1 MPRTNYS
8 VERFFMDKKS
18 RITRTIGRSIL
29 YLILIAGAILAM
41 VPFFWMISTSFM
53 TLGETINRQMV
64 PDVPQFVNYQDAW
77 SEANFSRY
85 FQNSVMITTITL
97 SGLMVTSVLAGYAFA
112 RIKFP
117 GRNII
122 FAILLATMMIPESI
136 TVLPNQLL
144 IRGLIIPLPGVDQR
158 AFDICMRDGG
168 QWLSCQ
174 LSNFVMGASWINT
187 LQALT
192 LPFMAS
198 AFSIFLLRQFFAQI
212 PDELWDAA
220 RIDGAGHL
228 RFLWKIVLPISK
240 APMMTV
246 LLFGFIGSW
255 NAFMWPLLVTTKDV
269 KRPIMVGLW
278 TFVQE
283 AGPQTHLLMAGAVI
297 TLIPILI
304 IYFITQKQFTEGIAT
319 TGLKG

>member
-1 MPRTNYS
+1 
-8 VERFFMDKKS
+8 MDNTS
-18 RITRTIGRSIL
+18 RLTRIIGRSIL
-29 YLILIAGAILAM
+29 YLILIAGALMAM
-41 VPFFWMISTSFM
+41 TPFFWMISTSFM
-53 TLGETINRQMV
+53 TLGETINRQIL
-64 PDVPQFVNYQDAW
+64 PEVPQFINYQDAW
-77 SEANFSRY
+77 NEANFSRY
-85 FQNSVMITTITL
+85 FLNSIIITSITL
-97 SGLMVTSVLAGYAFA
+97 LGLMVTSVLAGYAFA

-117 GRNII
+117 GSNII
-122 FAILLATMMIPESI
+122 FAILLATMMVPESI

-158 AFDICMRDGG
+158 AFDICIRDGG

-174 LSNFVMGASWINT
+174 LSNFTMGVSWINT

-198 AFSIFLLRQFFAQI
+198 AFSIFLLRQFFAQV
-212 PDELWDAA
+212 PNELWDAA
-220 RIDGAGHL
+220 RIDGAGHM

-297 TLIPILI
+297 TLVPILI
-304 IYFITQKQFTEGIAT
+304 VYFITQKQFTEGIAT

>member
-1 MPRTNYS
+1 
-8 VERFFMDKKS
+8 MDKKS

-77 SEANFSRY
+77 NEANFSRY

-174 LSNFVMGASWINT
+174 LNNFVMGASWINT

-212 PDELWDAA
+212 PEELWDAA

>member
-1 MPRTNYS
+1 
-8 VERFFMDKKS
+8 MDNKS
-18 RITRTIGRSIL
+18 RITRTIGRTIL
-29 YLILIAGAILAM
+29 YLILIVGAIMAM
-41 VPFFWMISTSFM
+41 TPFFWMISTSFM
-53 TLGETINRQMV
+53 TLGETINRQV
-64 PDVPQFVNYQDAW
+64 LPDAMQFVNYENAW
-77 SEANFSRY
+77 NEANFSRY
-85 FQNSVMITTITL
+85 FLNSIIITTITL
-97 SGLMVTSVLAGYAFA
+97 TGLVITSVLAGYSFA
-112 RIKFP
+112 RINFP

-122 FAILLATMMIPESI
+122 FAVLLATMMIPESI

-144 IRGLIIPLPGVDQR
+144 VRGLIIPLPGVDQR

-174 LSNFVMGASWINT
+174 LTNFKMGVSWINT
-187 LQALT
+187 IQALT

-198 AFSIFLLRQFFAQI
+198 AFSIFLLRQFFAQV
-212 PDELWDAA
+212 PNELYDAA

-228 RFLWKIVLPISK
+228 RFLWQIVLPISK

-297 TLIPILI
+297 TLVPILI

>member
-1 MPRTNYS
+1 
-8 VERFFMDKKS
+8 MDNKY
-18 RITRTIGRSIL
+18 RITRLLGRSIL
-29 YLILIAGAILAM
+29 YLILILGAVMAM
-41 VPFFWMISTSFM
+41 TPFFWMISTSLM
-53 TLGETINRQMV
+53 SLGETINRQV
-64 PDVPQFVNYQDAW
+64 LPDIPQFVNYQNAW
-77 SEANFSRY
+77 NEANFSQY
-85 FQNSVMITTITL
+85 FQNSVLITAISL
-97 SGLMVTSVLAGYAFA
+97 SGLVITSVLAGYAFA

-122 FAILLATMMIPESI
+122 FAILLATMMIPQAI

-158 AFDICMRDGG
+158 AFDICIRDGG

-174 LSNFVMGASWINT
+174 LNNFLWRDASWINT

-192 LPFMAS
+192 LPFMAN

-228 RFLWKIVLPISK
+228 RFLRTIVLPISK

-255 NAFMWPLLVTTKDV
+255 NQFMWPLLVTTKDIR
-269 KRPIMVGLW
+269 RPIMVGLW

>member
-1 MPRTNYS
+1 
-8 VERFFMDKKS
+8 MDKKS
-18 RITRTIGRSIL
+18 QTTRMLGRLIL
-29 YLILIAGAILAM
+29 YAILIAGAILAM
-41 VPFFWMISTSFM
+41 VPFFWMFSTSFM
-53 TLGETINRQMV
+53 TLGETINRQIL
-64 PDVPQFVNYQDAW
+64 PEVPQFVNYQDAW
-77 SEANFSRY
+77 NEANFSRY
-85 FQNSVMITTITL
+85 FQNSVLITAITL
-97 SGLMVTSVLAGYAFA
+97 TGLMITSVLAGYAFA
-112 RIKFP
+112 RIQFP

-122 FAILLATMMIPESI
+122 FAILLATMMIPGSI

-158 AFDICMRDGG
+158 AFDICMREGG

-174 LSNFVMGASWINT
+174 LGNVGMGVSWINT
-187 LQALT
+187 IQALT

-212 PDELWDAA
+212 PNELWDAA

-246 LLFGFIGSW
+246 LLFGFIGTW

-297 TLIPILI
+297 TLVPILI
-304 IYFITQKQFTEGIAT
+304 VYFITQKQFTEGIAT